1 MSTIFKVPFAATTQD
16 VTAVPEPMQPNGSV
30 SFTEG
35 FGPDYGR
42 DNQDPLKKDIP
53 RGVFN
58 WLLREVTASIFE
70 IQRHGAAIWSAD
82 AKPYPVG
89 AAVYHNGALLVS
101 TAANNNNNPPHATWI
116 NLRPDPSEFRIPGLV
131 YIVAGQNIP
140 NWLLIGNGAAV
151 SRTAYSGLF
160 AEIGTTFGAGD
171 GSTTFNLPDFRGAFL
186 RGFGGNSAAFGQIQ
200 ADAIKQHNHPASA
213 SWAGDHSHII
223 PGANWQSPA
232 FLGGGHSV
240 YVSRD
245 VGNSTTSTAGGHSHS
260 ITIGN
265 TGGVE
270 TRPLNMAL
278 HFCISI

>member
-16 VTAVPEPMQPNGSV
+16 VTAIPEPMQPNGSV

-82 AKPYPVG
+82 AKPYPIG

-101 TAANNNNNPPHATWI
+101 TVANNNNNPPHATWI

-171 GSTTFNLPDFRGAFL
+171 GSITFNLPDFRGAFL
-186 RGFGGNSAAFGQIQ
+186 RGFGGNSAAFGQVQ
-200 ADAIKQHNHPASA
+200 ADAIKEHNHPASA
-213 SWAGDHSHII
+213 SWAGDHNHGVPAGPQPGSGWNTVAG
-223 PGANWQSPA
+223 PGASHNGTVPT
-232 FLGGGHSV
+232 
-240 YVSRD
+240 
-245 VGNSTTSTAGGHSHS
+245 TTSGGHSHS

-265 TGGVE
+265 TGGAE